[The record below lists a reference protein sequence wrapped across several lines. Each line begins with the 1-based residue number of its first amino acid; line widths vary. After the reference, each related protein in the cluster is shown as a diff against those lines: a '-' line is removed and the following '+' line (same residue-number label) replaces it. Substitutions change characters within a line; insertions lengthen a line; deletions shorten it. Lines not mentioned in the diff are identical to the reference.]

1 MMERSGESSRDP
13 CPPLPT
19 AGDGPQT
26 VEFASL
32 RAGSSCAGGPIYPLS
47 LGADGKPMDFA
58 EAFPLAPA
66 WLKRLAH
73 RS

>member
-1 MMERSGESSRDP
+1 MMERSGDSSRDP
-13 CPPLPT
+13 SPPLPT
-19 AGDGPQT
+19 AREGPRT
-26 VEFASL
+26 VEPQGL

-58 EAFPLAPA
+58 EAFPLAPE